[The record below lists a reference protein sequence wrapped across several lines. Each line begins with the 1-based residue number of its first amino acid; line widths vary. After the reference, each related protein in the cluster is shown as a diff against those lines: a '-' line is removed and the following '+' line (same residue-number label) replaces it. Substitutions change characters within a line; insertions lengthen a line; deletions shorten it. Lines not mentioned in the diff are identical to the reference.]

1 MKCTCHS
8 FMRILLFVT
17 LHPVPLNFL
26 PVLTQCLLSWAGY
39 DIKDDKK
46 LCFYSKNG
54 KKRIA
59 WNLRLLEVLC
69 IRISLHYFSWTR
81 PIAKWLEL
89 WARLTANILKLQWLH
104 HPPTQWNLKGG
115 RWSSVEESTLKTKK
129 NHRLHYFFI
138 CVKVK
143 KASYD
148 QEVETARA
156 NAELAFKL
164 QVYTANEGPV
174 RIQYKC
180 LVPIYVFPEMKLRSL
195 VISKTEL

>member
-1 MKCTCHS
+1 
-8 FMRILLFVT
+8 
-17 LHPVPLNFL
+17 
-26 PVLTQCLLSWAGY
+26 
-39 DIKDDKK
+39 
-46 LCFYSKNG
+46 
-54 KKRIA
+54 
-59 WNLRLLEVLC
+59 
-69 IRISLHYFSWTR
+69 
-81 PIAKWLEL
+81 
-89 WARLTANILKLQWLH
+89 
-104 HPPTQWNLKGG
+104 
-115 RWSSVEESTLKTKK
+115 
-129 NHRLHYFFI
+129 
-138 CVKVK
+138 VKVK